1 LNPDIIGWVA
11 SAILLATLSRQI
23 YVQSKDA
30 SAKGVSHGLFA
41 GQIAASVGFIGYSW
55 MVKNWVF
62 IITNSLILVTAVVG
76 QWLLLRKQKR

>member
-1 LNPDIIGWVA
+1 MNPDIIGWVA